1 MKQLIYC
8 LALLCPL
15 LSNCQQITI
24 KGNVINEEGNPVS
37 AATII
42 LKGTTISTVAN
53 AKGEFTLPNTKLNDS
68 IIVSAIGYQ
77 TAVEPNNMRGL
88 ITVILKRK
96 VTQLDETVIIAYG
109 TSTKRFNTGN
119 VATITT
125 AQLATQPLL
134 NPLAALHG
142 RVPGLVVTQSS
153 GAPGAAIK
161 IEIRGRT
168 SLESSASGNDP
179 LFIIDG
185 IPFSPGN
192 EVVSQLRSSA
202 NNPRSASQGGLSPFA
217 LINPADIERIDILK
231 DADATAIY
239 GSRGANGVVL
249 ITTKQAKPGRTL
261 FTVNAYTGISRI
273 ATKAELL
280 NTQQYLQMR
289 REAFANDGIAPTIAN
304 APDLL
309 LWDTSRYRNFVN
321 DFIGNSASNSNIQ
334 LSLSGGNS
342 NTRFL
347 LGTGFNRETAVFP
360 GSFAASRASAN
371 IKLTHNAPSQKLSL
385 TFTASYAAAVNNS
398 IKTDLSTYI
407 NLPPNFPALYDAQGN
422 LKWSEGGVSFAN
434 PLAEQLRSYK
444 AINENLNTG
453 LLLSL
458 VLTKALSFKLNTGY
472 NLFRSNERSLHPA
485 ASLDPASSS
494 LPFSNFAGNRMGG
507 FIIEPQLEYQRKWK
521 QLRFTGLLG
530 ATAQQNAAETESVN
544 GLNYSSDL
552 LLASMAAAP
561 LLIGSNSENRY
572 RYTALFTRLTM
583 QLNNRYLLNL
593 SARRDG
599 SSRFGPGNRFG
610 NFGAIGFGWI
620 FSKEKFLQNQSILSF
635 GKWRSSYGITGSDQ
649 VGDYRYLDTWQNT
662 ALTYLNA
669 NGLQPSRLF
678 NPNYGWEVNKK
689 FETALELG
697 FFNDQLFFSVA
708 WFQNRS
714 GNRLVNYSLPAI
726 TGFSSVLRNWDALV
740 QNTGWE
746 FLFTSQNIQTA
757 KISWSTTV
765 NMTLPQ
771 NKLLAF
777 PGLDASPYR
786 NNYRVGQSLSVI
798 YGFRYLGVDPATGI
812 YSYQDLDSNGLL
824 NTSDYQLLGNTDPV
838 FYGGVGNS
846 VSIGQFRFSCF
857 VEFRKQQGRNYLATQ
872 AATIPG
878 RGMFNQPLLVLD
890 RWQKPGDI
898 ATIQRYTTTTNSTAY
913 IAAVTQLAAS
923 NAIFSDAS
931 FIRLKNL
938 ACSWSLPQAI
948 AAKMKLQAL
957 SIQLSA
963 QNLFSI
969 TRYAGADPE
978 NQNFFVLPP
987 LRTVTGGIQFSF

>member
-1 MKQLIYC
+1 M
-8 LALLCPL
+8 
-15 LSNCQQITI
+15 CQQITI
-24 KGNVINEEGNPVS
+24 KGNIINEEGNPVP
-37 AATII
+37 AATITI
-42 LKGTTISTVAN
+42 KGTSRSTMAN
-53 AKGEFTLPNTKLNDS
+53 SKGEFTLTGTAPYDTL
-68 IIVSAIGYQ
+68 IVSAIGYQ
-77 TAVEPNNMRGL
+77 TATEPNNTRGL
-88 ITVILKRK
+88 VTVILKRK
-96 VTQLDETVIIAYG
+96 VTELDETVIIAYG
-109 TSTKRFNTGN
+109 TTTKRYNTGN

-125 AQLATQPLL
+125 AQLATQPLS

-142 RVPGLVVTQSS
+142 RVPGLVVTQAS
-153 GAPGAAIK
+153 GAPGSAIK

-168 SLESSASGNDP
+168 SLETSASGNDP

-202 NNPRSASQGGLSPFA
+202 NNPRSAAQGGLSPFA
-217 LINPADIERIDILK
+217 LINPADIESIDILK

-249 ITTKQAKPGRTL
+249 ITTKQAKSGPTS
-261 FTVNAYTGISRI
+261 FTVNAFTGISRI
-273 ATKAELL
+273 ATEVQML

-289 REAFANDGIAPTIAN
+289 REAFANDGSTPTIAN

-309 LWDTSRYRNFVN
+309 LWDTTRYTNFVN
-321 DFIGNSASNSNIQ
+321 DFIGNTATNTNIQ
-334 LSLSGGNS
+334 LSLAGGNS

-347 LGTGFNRETAVFP
+347 LGTGYNRETAVFP
-360 GSFAASRASAN
+360 GSFAANRASAN
-371 IKLTHNAPSQKLSL
+371 IKITHNSPSKKLGL

-407 NLPPNFPALYDAQGN
+407 NLPPNFPALYDEQGK
-422 LKWSEGGVSFAN
+422 LRWSEAGVAFAN

-453 LLLSL
+453 LQLSYAF
-458 VLTKALSFKLNTGY
+458 TKLLSFKLNTGY
-472 NLFRSNERSLHPA
+472 NSFRSNERSLHPA

-494 LPFSNFAGNRMGG
+494 LPFSNFANSRTGG
-507 FIIEPQLEYQRKWK
+507 FIIEPQLEYGQQWK
-521 QLRFTGLLG
+521 RFRINALLG
-530 ATAQQNAAETESVN
+530 ATAQHTAAEAQSVN
-544 GLNYSSDL
+544 GLNYTSDL
-552 LLASMAAAP
+552 LLASIAAAP
-561 LLIGSNSENRY
+561 LVIGSNTENLY
-572 RYTALFTRLTM
+572 RYTAMFTRISM
-583 QLNNRYLLNL
+583 QWQNKYLLNL

-610 NFGAIGFGWI
+610 NFGAIGLGWI
-620 FSKEKFLQNQSILSF
+620 FSKEKALQNQSILSF
-635 GKWRSSYGITGSDQ
+635 GKLRSSYGLTGSDQ

-662 ALTYLNA
+662 SLTYLNA

-678 NPNYGWEVNKK
+678 NPQYGWEVNKK
-689 FETALELG
+689 FEAALELG
-697 FFNDQLFFSVA
+697 FFNDKLFLSAA

-714 GNRLVNYSLPAI
+714 GNRLVNYALPAT
-726 TGFSSVLRNWDALV
+726 TGFTSVLRNWDALV

-746 FLFTSQNIQTA
+746 FLFTSQNIQTQ
-757 KISWSTTV
+757 KSSWSTTF
-765 NMTLPQ
+765 NITIPQ

-798 YGFRYLGVDPATGI
+798 YAYQYLGVDPATGI
-812 YSYQDLDSNGLL
+812 YTYHDLDSNGIL
-824 NTSDYQLLGNTDPV
+824 NTADYQLLGNTDPV
-838 FYGGVGNS
+838 LYGGVGNT

-857 VEFRKQQGRNYLATQ
+857 IEFRKQLGRNYLATQ

-878 RGMFNQPLLVLD
+878 RGMFNQPALVLD

-898 ATIQRYTTTTNSTAY
+898 ATIQRYTTTTNTPAY
-913 IAAVTQLAAS
+913 IAAVTHLAAS

-938 ACSWSLPQAI
+938 ACSWSLPQAL

-957 SIQLSA
+957 SLQLTA
-963 QNLFSI
+963 QNLFTV

-987 LRTVTGGIQFSF
+987 LRTITGGIQFTF